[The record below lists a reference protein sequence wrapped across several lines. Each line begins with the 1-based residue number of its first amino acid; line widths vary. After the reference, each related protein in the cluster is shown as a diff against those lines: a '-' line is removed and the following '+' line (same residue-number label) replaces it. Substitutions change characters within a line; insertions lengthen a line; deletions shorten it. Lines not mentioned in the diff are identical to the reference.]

1 MVFIETAGFSALRET
16 YLDDEEF
23 ARLQAVLLARPDA
36 GDMIRGSGGVR
47 KIRWTSRG
55 TGKRSGIRVIYYWI
69 TKKDQILLLTLYKKG
84 EADDLSRDQIKEIRK
99 VVKSL

>member
-1 MVFIETAGFSALRET
+1 MVFIETAGFSALREA